1 MENRKALL
9 FTFSIVALIL
19 AVTLFRQ
26 FDFLTLTF
34 EKTGPAIVYIIGLL
48 IAVVILVKN
57 ARER

>member
-1 MENRKALL
+1 
-9 FTFSIVALIL
+9 VALIL